1 MTGTLSRAVRALTA
15 LLVTAAAAQAQTVAI
30 TGGTV
35 HPVSGA
41 VIEHGTVIIKD
52 GVITAV
58 GRDVAIPDGATRID
72 ATGKVVTPGFFH
84 AATSIG
90 VHLLETGGEQEA
102 TEDADTGA
110 VSPSFAVAEGIN
122 PAAIEIPVVR
132 MQGVTTAIVL
142 PDGDFLPGQAAAID
156 LDGSDLA
163 QITVRP
169 SVAMVANLGQRA
181 KPANGGSRAGTL
193 QRLRQL
199 LRDAREYD
207 ERRAD
212 FRRAQIEPL
221 AAPAAEL
228 EALLP
233 VLRGELP
240 LYVAV
245 NRRSDIE
252 SALRIAQEFKLHLV
266 LRGAAEGWQVA
277 GEIAAAQVPVVVEP
291 LRDIPDLE
299 APAVRLDNATL
310 LADAGVHVTLAQPDE
325 AHSRDLRLEAGNA
338 VRNGMKWETALAA
351 VTLEPAR
358 AFGLGDRYG
367 SLEPGKVA
375 DVVVWSGDPLELSG
389 VPEHVLIRGR
399 DVPLVSRQT
408 ELLQRY
414 RELPPAR

>member
-1 MTGTLSRAVRALTA
+1 VPAAVH
-15 LLVTAAAAQAQTVAI
+15 AQTIAI

-35 HPVSGA
+35 HPVSGPP
-41 VIEHGTVIIKD
+41 IEHGTVVVKD
-52 GVITAV
+52 GMIVAV
-58 GRDVAIPDGATRID
+58 GADVTIPDGATRID
-72 ATGKVVTPGFFH
+72 ATGKAVTPGLFH

-90 VHLLETGGEQEA
+90 VHLLETGGEEQA
-102 TEDADTGA
+102 TEDADSGA

-122 PAAIEIPVVR
+122 PASIEIPVAR
-132 MQGVTTAIVL
+132 MQGITTAVVL
-142 PDGDFLPGQAAAID
+142 PDGDFLPGQAAVIH
-156 LDGSDLA
+156 LDGGDL
-163 QITVRP
+163 THLLVRP
-169 SVAMVANLGQRA
+169 SAAMVANLGQRA
-181 KPANGGSRAGTL
+181 KSATGGSRASTL

-207 ERRAD
+207 QRRAD

-221 AAPAAEL
+221 SAPAAEL

-240 LYVAV
+240 LYVYA

-252 SALRIAQEFKLHLV
+252 SALRVAQEFKLRLV

-277 GEIAAAQVPVVVEP
+277 RELAAAQIPVVVEP

-299 APAVRLDNATL
+299 APAARLDNAAL
-310 LADAGVHVTLAQPDE
+310 LADAGVRVSIAQPDE

-338 VRNGMKWETALAA
+338 VRNGMKWEAALGA

-367 SLEPGKVA
+367 SLEAGKVA
-375 DVVVWSGDPLELSG
+375 DVVVWAGDPLDLAG

-399 DVPLVSRQT
+399 EVPLVSRQT
-408 ELLQRY
+408 ELRERY
-414 RELPPAR
+414 RTLPPTR